1 MSLTREDVRRVALLA
16 RLELGED
23 ELDRQSIHINRLLQE
38 FERLQSLDVTG
49 VEPTSH
55 SIPLSNVLR
64 EDVVAASLDR
74 DVALANA
81 PEQRNGRFIVPRV
94 IEE

>member
-16 RLELGED
+16 RLELRED
-23 ELDRQSIHINRLLQE
+23 ELDRQSIHINRLLEE
-38 FERLQSLDVTG
+38 FEQLQSLDVTG

-64 EDVVAASLDR
+64 EDVVVPSLDR
-74 DVALANA
+74 DSALASA